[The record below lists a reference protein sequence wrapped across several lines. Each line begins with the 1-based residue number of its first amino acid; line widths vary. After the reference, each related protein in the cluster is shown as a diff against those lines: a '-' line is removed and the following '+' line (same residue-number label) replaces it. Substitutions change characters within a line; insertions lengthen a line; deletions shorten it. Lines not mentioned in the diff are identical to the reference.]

1 MRLQYRTLLKNS
13 IDDFQDKKVRESEWM
28 NSLRPILIIIIQY
41 LLVGL
46 NMIGL
51 AGTVRSLLRR
61 AGVPLS
67 KVSNDKK
74 NENMNTSTS
83 DDEEK

>member
-1 MRLQYRTLLKNS
+1 
-13 IDDFQDKKVRESEWM
+13 M